1 MSNEIEKY
9 IQEGKAIQVKEIL
22 SSEVFA
28 ALGGSFP
35 ETTINRI
42 VEKIDKVYY
51 GTE

>member
-1 MSNEIEKY
+1 MDEQTAKY

-42 VEKIDKVYY
+42 VDKINKVYY
-51 GTE
+51 GND